1 MNSPPPDEPGAA
13 ADGTHAHNA
22 MTSPEIHPES
32 PAATALDDLALLNRV
47 SQGDR
52 DAFRRLYSQYHRRL
66 HRFLM
71 RLTRERPLTEE
82 IINDT
87 MMVVWQHARD
97 FRGASRVSTWILG
110 IAYRRALKT
119 LERSRNTSAQD
130 VIVAT
135 TLAPDGAL
143 LDALVH
149 GAETHDWIDHA
160 LSKLSPEHRMVIELA
175 YFLGLSCEEIADIVG
190 CPLGTVKT
198 RMFYGRERMRQALV
212 VLATPTRAH
221 AALANLE
228 AEATAETGATA
239 TAAKG
244 SPLP

>member
-1 MNSPPPDEPGAA
+1 
-13 ADGTHAHNA
+13 
-22 MTSPEIHPES
+22 MTSLDFHPES
-32 PAATALDDLALLNRV
+32 PSSGAVDDLALLNRV

-52 DAFRRLYSQYHRRL
+52 DAFRRLYSHYHRRL

-87 MMVVWQHARD
+87 MMVVWQHAAD

-130 VIVAT
+130 VIVAAAF
-135 TLAPDGAL
+135 APDGAM
-143 LDALVH
+143 LDALMQS
-149 GAETHDWIDHA
+149 AELHDWIDSA

-175 YFLGLSCEEIADIVG
+175 YFLGLSCEEISEIVG

-198 RMFYGRERMRQALV
+198 RMFYGRERLRQ
-212 VLATPTRAH
+212 VLLTL
-221 AALANLE
+221 AAPRRLAE
-228 AEATAETGATA
+228 SSA
-239 TAAKG
+239 TAAG

>member
-1 MNSPPPDEPGAA
+1 MSTPPDHPGSDEPGKPAE
-13 ADGTHAHNA
+13 GTHARNA
-22 MTSPEIHPES
+22 MTSPDFHPEPAS
-32 PAATALDDLALLNRV
+32 PTAVDDLALLNRV

-52 DAFRRLYSQYHRRL
+52 DAFRRLYSHYHRRL

-87 MMVVWQHARD
+87 MMVVWQHAAD

-130 VIVAT
+130 VIVASAV
-135 TLAPDGAL
+135 APDGAMLDML
-143 LDALVH
+143 LQ
-149 GAETHDWIDHA
+149 GAEMHDWIDSA
-160 LSKLSPEHRMVIELA
+160 LTKLSPEHRMVIELA

-198 RMFYGRERMRQALV
+198 RMFYGRERLRHALV
-212 VLATPTRAH
+212 ALATPSRA
-221 AALANLE
+221 LQS
-228 AEATAETGATA
+228 TA
-239 TAAKG
+239 TAAG